1 MPGTQSQLAARSGA
15 GLETATKGAGR
26 APRRV
31 PIGVRAGKAS
41 RPWLLLA
48 PALIVFALLL
58 VWPLIRVVQLS
69 LQDYGLEQITTGKDN
84 YIGFQNYTKL
94 LSDPLLWKTVL
105 PNTVIFAVVCVVGT
119 VVLGTLVALLLN
131 MLGPVWKWICSTAVM
146 IAWAVPALSAT
157 YVWVWLFD
165 PLSGLMSKL
174 MAGMGLIDPATSNW
188 FTDRIGFFSIAALNV
203 IHQGFPFVAI
213 TILAGLTTIP
223 RELHEAAEIDGASA
237 SKRFWSITVP
247 MLRPIFA
254 VVTILST
261 IWDFKVF
268 TQIYLM
274 PGGDGGNDDVLNL
287 GVWSYLKSFA
297 QEAYGKGSA
306 IAVLLTVILLVITGV
321 YLRTLFK
328 EREL

>member
-1 MPGTQSQLAARSGA
+1 MPDTPTPVAAHADA
-15 GLETATKGAGR
+15 GPDNLEPVIAR

-31 PIGVRAGKAS
+31 PPGARFSKFS

-58 VWPLIRVVQLS
+58 IWPLIRVVQLS
-69 LQDYGLEQITTGKDN
+69 LQDYGLKQIVSGKDN
-84 YIGFQNYTKL
+84 YIGLRNYADL
-94 LSDPLLWKTVL
+94 LSDPLLRTVL
-105 PNTVIFAVVCVVGT
+105 TNTVVFAVVCVVGT

-131 MLGPVWKWICSTAVM
+131 LLGPTWKWICSTAVM
-146 IAWAVPALSAT
+146 VAWAVPALTGT

-165 PLSGLMSKL
+165 PFNGLMSRL
-174 MAGMGLIDPATSNW
+174 MAGLGLIDPATSNW
-188 FTDRIGFFSIAALNV
+188 FTDPVGFYSIAALNV

-213 TILAGLTTIP
+213 TILAGLTTVP
-223 RELHEAAEIDGASA
+223 KELHEAAEIDGAGSW
-237 SKRFWSITVP
+237 KRFAAITVP
-247 MLRPIFA
+247 LLRPVFA

-274 PGGDGGNDDVLNL
+274 PGSSNDDVLNL

-297 QEAYGKGSA
+297 QGSYGKGSA
-306 IAVLLTVILLVITGV
+306 IAVLLTVILLLITGV

-328 EREL
+328 ERDA